1 MHRHEPTTQH
11 GRTTPGNVAH
21 AGCTTATTCTP
32 QHTRSDT
39 HAWACEH
46 ARAHTA
52 QLPAAEHDD
61 IVGEH
66 AHQAK
71 KKSDSTCRNAKNLPP
86 KKNSWSIERGSL
98 AGVMRPRCAG
108 AQATVRPP

>member
-71 KKSDSTCRNAKNLPP
+71 KKSGSTCRNAKNLPP
-86 KKNSWSIERGSL
+86 KKTPGASNATHRTWRARL
-98 AGVMRPRCAG
+98 PLRRPREA
-108 AQATVRPP
+108 AAL